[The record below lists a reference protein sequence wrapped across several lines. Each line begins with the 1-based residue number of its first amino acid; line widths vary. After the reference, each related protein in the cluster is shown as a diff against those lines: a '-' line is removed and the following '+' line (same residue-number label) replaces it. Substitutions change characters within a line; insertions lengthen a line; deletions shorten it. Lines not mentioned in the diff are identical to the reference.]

1 MLQKSAHPALA
12 AAAHASISADLL
24 EPLYIQRS
32 VETKF
37 KPPQLDAGSVFA
49 AIDRLEESILNS
61 PRVPLTGKT
70 MVNEEELLEQ
80 IDTIRLNLPEII
92 AMAQSIVQSQERLM
106 KEAQQQIQQIV
117 AEANQRADRV
127 ANELGIID
135 RSKQE
140 ARQIRQMAIAESEHL
155 RQQTIVEVER
165 LRNYQ
170 IQEIERMRD
179 MAMAECQQIQD
190 GADEY
195 ADRVLHDMEDRL
207 TDVLQAIQQ
216 GRRRLNADYFGSVIF
231 DAQSGN

>member
-1 MLQKSAHPALA
+1 MLQKSSHPALA
-12 AAAHASISADLL
+12 DATHASISDDLL

-37 KPPQLDAGSVFA
+37 KPPQLEAGSVFA

-80 IDTIRLNLPEII
+80 LDTIRLNLPEII
-92 AMAQSIVQSQERLM
+92 ALAQSIVESKERLM
-106 KEAQQQIQQIV
+106 KEARQQIQQIV

-165 LRNYQ
+165 LRNYH
-170 IQEIERMRD
+170 IQEIEQMRNK
-179 MAMAECQQIQD
+179 AMAECQQIQD

-195 ADRVLHDMEDRL
+195 ADRVLHNMEDRL

-216 GRRRLNADYFGSVIF
+216 GRQRLNADH
-231 DAQSGN
+231 SG

>member
-1 MLQKSAHPALA
+1 MLQKSSHPALA
-12 AAAHASISADLL
+12 AATHASSSDDPP

-80 IDTIRLNLPEII
+80 LDTIRLNLPEII
-92 AMAQSIVQSQERLM
+92 AFAQSIVESKERLM

-117 AEANQRADRV
+117 AEANQRAYQV

-165 LRNYQ
+165 LRNYH
-170 IQEIERMRD
+170 IQEIEQMRNK
-179 MAMAECQQIQD
+179 AMAECQQIQD

-216 GRRRLNADYFGSVIF
+216 GRQRRNADY
-231 DAQSGN
+231 SG